1 MYAARSIARAP
12 RTTLILLSAGMAA
25 CGGGGGGGVAATPA
39 ALVSIDEDNAETIA
53 REVLSVGVDSADLGV
68 STGGSG
74 ILAADGG
81 ASALAVHLAGRRTI
95 QAAGQ
100 VQASAIG
107 DAESEFDCLV
117 SGTLSLSEDL
127 DDPDT
132 LQSGDEVTAVFDAC
146 DDGEGAVYDGQ
157 LRIEVQSF
165 TGDLFEGLYRL
176 DSRFVMTD
184 LAITKNG
191 ITETGNGT
199 LNVDM
204 DLRIAGLETYD
215 IESTLFTLTSGA
227 TTWIVRDLVSFF
239 EDDYRDEEWR
249 VTLDESGSLESSS
262 FAGRVDYGTTTPFVS
277 VDGGYPRAGVLR
289 IDGANGTSVLVT
301 VLDEEE
307 LQLEID
313 RNGDEVVD
321 ETLLLNWEDIPGW

>member
-1 MYAARSIARAP
+1 MHPARPIAHAS

-25 CGGGGGGGVAATPA
+25 CGGGGGSVAATPA

-68 STGGSG
+68 SNGSSG

-100 VQASAIG
+100 VQASAI
-107 DAESEFDCLV
+107 DESEVDCVV

-132 LQSGDEVTAVFDAC
+132 LQSGDEITAVFDAC

-204 DLRIAGLETYD
+204 DLLTAGLESYD
-215 IESTLFTLTSGA
+215 ITSTLFTLTSGA
-227 TTWIVRDLVSFF
+227 STWLVRDLVSFF
-239 EDDYRDEEWR
+239 EDDYRDEEWH

-262 FAGRVDYGTTTPFVS
+262 FAGRVDYGTTTPFES
-277 VDGGYPRAGVLR
+277 VDGGYPQTGVLR
-289 IDGANGTSVLVT
+289 IDGANGSSVVVT

-307 LQLEID
+307 LQLDID
-313 RNGDEVVD
+313 RDGNEVVD
-321 ETLLLNWEDIPGW
+321 ETLVLEWDEIPGW